1 MDRRIKIF
9 SGNAHRALAEKIAER
24 VGIPLSVATVG
35 RHPDGEI
42 YAMFEETVRGRD
54 VFIVQPTGGGNPNE
68 NLMEL
73 LVMADA
79 AKRAS
84 AREVA
89 AVIPYMGYAR
99 QDRKDRSRVPIS
111 AKLVANLLT
120 AAGVGRVVAMDL
132 HSPQIQGF
140 FDIPVDHLYASPVI
154 VGHLDAA
161 LEAGAEHRVVV
172 APDPGSLKTAYA
184 YSKRLGAGLAL
195 AGKQRTSD
203 TEVEALELVGDVKG
217 KDCVLTDDMT
227 STAGTLCAAAGLL
240 AKAGAKS
247 IRAAVSHCLLNEMG
261 EKRLRESPIEE
272 LVTTDSLPQPERDL
286 GKVRFTV
293 LSIAGLLGDA
303 IQRIYGNESVSKLFE
318 IRPGR
323 TT

>member
-9 SGNAHRALAEKIAER
+9 SGNAHRGLAERIADR
-24 VGIPLSVATVG
+24 VGVPLSTATVT
-35 RHPDGEI
+35 RYPDGEI
-42 YAMFEETVRGRD
+42 SAMFDETVRGRD
-54 VFIVQPTGGGNPNE
+54 VFIVQPTGLDPNE

-89 AVIPYMGYAR
+89 AVIPYFAYAR

-154 VGHLDAA
+154 VGYLDGM
-161 LEAGAEHRVVV
+161 LSAEDRVVV
-172 APDPGSLKTAYA
+172 APDPGGLKNAYA

-195 AGKQRTSD
+195 CGKQRTSD
-203 TEVEALELVGDVKG
+203 TEVEALELVGNVEG
-217 KDCVLTDDMT
+217 KDCILTDDMT

-240 AKAGAKS
+240 AKAGARS
-247 IRAAVSHCLLNEMG
+247 IRAAVSHCLLNELG
-261 EKRLRESPIEE
+261 ERRLRESPIAE
-272 LVTTDSLPQPERDL
+272 LVCTDSLPQPERDL
-286 GKVRFTV
+286 GPVKFTV
-293 LSIAGLLGDA
+293 LSVAELLGDA
-303 IQRIYGNESVSKLFE
+303 IQRIYGNESLSKLFE
-318 IRPGR
+318 IHQGR
-323 TT
+323 TTE